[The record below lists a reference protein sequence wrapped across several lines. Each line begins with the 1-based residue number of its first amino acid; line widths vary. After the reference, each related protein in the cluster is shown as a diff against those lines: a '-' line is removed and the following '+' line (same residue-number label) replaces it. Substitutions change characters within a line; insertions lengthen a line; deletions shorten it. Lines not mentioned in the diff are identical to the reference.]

1 MKTRER
7 IKAISVS
14 LFNEKGATNVSTVQI
29 AGELGISPGNLY
41 YYFSNKEHIIRSIWE
56 EDMILQEDHVFCC
69 DEDSSP
75 EEALSIM
82 LTGISQLAQAYSFF
96 FAELHTLLQN
106 DFLLQ
111 EKFGLRWNA
120 LIEKL
125 TNMFVGWEAKQD
137 VRSIPTDRLR
147 LMAED
152 FLIAGPASFQAFLAI
167 HPEYSPKDAIQRS
180 IHISHKVIAGI
191 FVDEIC

>member
-56 EDMILQEDHVFCC
+56 EDMILQEDHIFCF
-69 DEDSSP
+69 DKDNAP
-75 EEALSIM
+75 EESLSIM
-82 LTGISQLAQAYSFF
+82 LTGISQLAQTYSFF

-111 EKFGLRWNA
+111 EKFRLRWDT
-120 LIEKL
+120 LIEKF
-125 TNMFVGWEAKQD
+125 TNMLVGWEAKQYLRP
-137 VRSIPTDRLR
+137 VPADRLK

-152 FLIAGPASFQAFLAI
+152 FLISGPASFQAFLAI

-180 IHISHKVIAGI
+180 INISRKVIAGI
-191 FVDEIC
+191 FIDEVS